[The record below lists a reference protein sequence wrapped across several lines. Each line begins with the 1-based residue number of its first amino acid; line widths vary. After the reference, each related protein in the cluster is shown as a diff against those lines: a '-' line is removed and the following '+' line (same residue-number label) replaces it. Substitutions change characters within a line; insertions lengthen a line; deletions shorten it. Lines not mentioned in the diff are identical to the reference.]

1 MSNIRVTYSGL
12 ISLVLGMISVVL
24 GLIFMLIV
32 TRTLDPLEYGTWGLI
47 SGIVL
52 YASVI
57 EPIISY
63 WAIRE
68 TARNFESGKTAV
80 SSSLLISL
88 AGITIYLISAYFI
101 GGKTDANQDIIILG
115 AILIPL
121 IFLNRVLTSISFGW
135 KPQSA
140 SFGQLCF
147 ALTQIPT
154 VLLFVYFLDLG
165 TIGVI
170 FTVAIAYSISIIFY
184 LFYSREKLKNNF
196 KKEFLK
202 KWIKL
207 SWIAL
212 YPAIGLTALFL
223 DVTIFSIITGS
234 VIGIAFWTAS
244 LVITNIISNSGLI
257 SRAVYPKLL
266 QGNTHEF
273 LPDNLRHLFYFS
285 ILFTILSITFA
296 KPALFALNPNYVVA
310 VPIVIILSIQI
321 FLYTISANL
330 QTFITGIERV
340 DENKDSTFKD
350 YLKSKLFYIPTITII
365 QSIVYL
371 VSLTIILSIMSNV
384 TDSQLDLVIYW
395 AIVSLSIQIPI
406 SAVTFILI
414 KNYFSIKFDLKSIF
428 KYLFG
433 GLIAYVT
440 TQFLLESFLEY
451 NVKLINFIPSILVYL
466 FIGISIYFG
475 ITYLIDNKTRNLFDA
490 IIKGLFIF
498 NK

>member
-1 MSNIRVTYSGL
+1 M
-12 ISLVLGMISVVL
+12 
-24 GLIFMLIV
+24 
-32 TRTLDPLEYGTWGLI
+32 
-47 SGIVL
+47 
-52 YASVI
+52 
-57 EPIISY
+57 
-63 WAIRE
+63 
-68 TARNFESGKTAV
+68 
-80 SSSLLISL
+80 
-88 AGITIYLISAYFI
+88 
-101 GGKTDANQDIIILG
+101 
-115 AILIPL
+115 
-121 IFLNRVLTSISFGW
+121 
-135 KPQSA
+135 
-140 SFGQLCF
+140 
-147 ALTQIPT
+147 
-154 VLLFVYFLDLG
+154 
-165 TIGVI
+165 
-170 FTVAIAYSISIIFY
+170 
-184 LFYSREKLKNNF
+184 
-196 KKEFLK
+196 
-202 KWIKL
+202 
-207 SWIAL
+207 
-212 YPAIGLTALFL
+212 
-223 DVTIFSIITGS
+223 
-234 VIGIAFWTAS
+234 
-244 LVITNIISNSGLI
+244 
-257 SRAVYPKLL
+257 
-266 QGNTHEF
+266 
-273 LPDNLRHLFYFS
+273 
-285 ILFTILSITFA
+285 
-296 KPALFALNPNYVVA
+296 
-310 VPIVIILSIQI
+310 PIVIILSIQI